1 MNTDLIQEDFP
12 STPTGLLNMDAIAL
26 TTYITMYSLAVEN
39 LDDVKVATGKIDEAR
54 KSYFDYYETH
64 GQPDEFKKAVNN
76 EEKDEKHQIA
86 VNHLKKVFQRESSP
100 VEIKPVEVTG
110 DLEKDARTALE
121 EYIKMMDKVNDI
133 TDMMYLERDSQS
145 LLGAIMSHYNDE
157 SPDFDAFNEISER
170 IAAEL
175 DMEGHMKAFQ
185 ERTEAFQAL
194 FQ

>member
-12 STPTGLLNMDAIAL
+12 STPTGLLNADAVAL

-39 LDDVKVATGKIDEAR
+39 LDDVNVATGKIDEAR
-54 KSYFDYYETH
+54 KSYLGYYESH
-64 GQPDEFKKAVNN
+64 GQLEEFKKAVSE

-100 VEIKPVEVTG
+100 MEIKPVEVTG

-121 EYIKMMDKVNDI
+121 EYIKLMDGVTDI

-145 LLGAIMSHYNDE
+145 LLGAIMEHYNDE

-170 IAAEL
+170 VAAEL

-185 ERTEAFQAL
+185 ERTEAFQSL

>member
-12 STPTGLLNMDAIAL
+12 STPTGLLNADAVAL

-39 LDDVKVATGKIDEAR
+39 LDDVNVATGKIDEAR
-54 KSYFDYYETH
+54 KSYLDYYESH
-64 GQPDEFKKAVNN
+64 GQLNEFKKAVSE

-100 VEIKPVEVTG
+100 MEIKPVEVTG

-121 EYIKMMDKVNDI
+121 EYIKLMDGVTDI

-145 LLGAIMSHYNDE
+145 LLGAIMEHYNDE
-157 SPDFDAFNEISER
+157 FPDFDAFNEISER
-170 IAAEL
+170 VAAEL

-185 ERTEAFQAL
+185 ERAEAFQSL

>member
-1 MNTDLIQEDFP
+1 MNTDLIRDDFP
-12 STPTGLLNMDAIAL
+12 LGPIGLIDTDAIAL
-26 TTYITMYSLAVEN
+26 MTYITMYSLAVEN
-39 LDDVKVATGKIDEAR
+39 LDDVNTSNGKIDEA
-54 KSYFDYYETH
+54 KKLYFDYYENK
-64 GQPDEFKKAVNN
+64 GQLDDFKNAFS
-76 EEKDEKHQIA
+76 EQEKDYKCQMAEKHLQ
-86 VNHLKKVFQRESSP
+86 KVYQRESSP
-100 VEIKPVEVTG
+100 VEIKPIEVTG

-121 EYIKMMDKVNDI
+121 AYIKFLDNVHDV
-133 TDMMYLERDSQS
+133 TDMMYVERDTGA

>member
-1 MNTDLIQEDFP
+1 MNTDLIRDDFP
-12 STPTGLLNMDAIAL
+12 LVPLGLIETDAIAL

-64 GQPDEFKKAVNN
+64 GQPDEFKKAVNE

-100 VEIKPVEVTG
+100 VEIKPIEVTG
-110 DLEKDARTALE
+110 DIEKDAHASIE
-121 EYIKMMDKVNDI
+121 GYIKLMDGVSDF
-133 TDMMYLERDSQS
+133 TDMMYLEKDMGA
-145 LLGAIMSHYNDE
+145 LLGAIMSHYDE
-157 SPDFDAFNEISER
+157 ACPDFQAFNDASEH

>member
-12 STPTGLLNMDAIAL
+12 STPLGLLSTDAVAL

-39 LDDVKVATGKIDEAR
+39 LDDVNVATEKIDEAR
-54 KSYFDYYETH
+54 KSYFDYYEAH
-64 GQPDEFKKAVNN
+64 GQLDEFKKAVSE
-76 EEKDEKHQIA
+76 EEKDKKHQIA
-86 VNHLKKVFQRESSP
+86 VNHLKKVLQRESSP

-121 EYIKMMDKVNDI
+121 EYIKLMDRVTDI

-145 LLGAIMSHYNDE
+145 LLGAIMEHYNDE

-170 IAAEL
+170 VAAEL

-185 ERTEAFQAL
+185 ERTEVFQSL

>member
-1 MNTDLIQEDFP
+1 MNTDLIRDDFP
-12 STPTGLLNMDAIAL
+12 LVPLGLIETDAIAL

-175 DMEGHMKAFQ
+175 DMEGHMKALQ

>member
-1 MNTDLIQEDFP
+1 MIEDLIREDFP
-12 STPTGLLNMDAIAL
+12 AEPLGLIDTDAL
-26 TTYITMYSLAVEN
+26 SLMTYITMYSLAVEN
-39 LDDVKVATGKIDEAR
+39 LDDVKTSTGKIEEAKR
-54 KSYFDYYETH
+54 KYFDYYEGK
-64 GQPDEFKKAVNN
+64 GQLDEFKQSFN
-76 EEKDEKHQIA
+76 EQEKDNKCQIAEKHLQ
-86 VNHLKKVFQRESSP
+86 KVFQRESSP

-121 EYIKMMDKVNDI
+121 AYIKYLDSVHDV
-133 TDMMYLERDSQS
+133 TDMMYVEKDTGA

-157 SPDFDAFNEISER
+157 SPDFDAFNESSER

-185 ERTEAFQAL
+185 ERTEAFHAL

>member
-12 STPTGLLNMDAIAL
+12 STPTGLLNMDAVAL

-39 LDDVKVATGKIDEAR
+39 LDDVNVATGKIDEAR
-54 KSYFDYYETH
+54 KSYFDYYEAH
-64 GQPDEFKKAVNN
+64 GQLDEFKKAVEE

-86 VNHLKKVFQRESSP
+86 VNHLKKVFQLESSP
-100 VEIKPVEVTG
+100 VEIKPVAVTG

-121 EYIKMMDKVNDI
+121 EYIKLMEEVTDI
-133 TDMMYLERDSQS
+133 TDMMYLERNMGA
-145 LLGAIMSHYNDE
+145 LLGDIMSHYNEDC
-157 SPDFDAFNEISER
+157 PDFDAFNEISER

>member
-1 MNTDLIQEDFP
+1 MNTDLIRDDFP
-12 STPTGLLNMDAIAL
+12 LIPLGLIETDAIAL

-39 LDDVKVATGKIDEAR
+39 LDDVKVASGKIDEAR

-64 GQPDEFKKAVNN
+64 GQPDEFKKAVNE

-100 VEIKPVEVTG
+100 MEIKPVEVTG

-175 DMEGHMKAFQ
+175 DMEGHMKALQ